1 MKKTIFFS
9 FLLFLFVPCFGQEEE
24 PDTSKTLD
32 EVTVRAFEQNR
43 HLKEVMAAVNYI
55 SHSQLERFNN
65 VSVLPALN
73 STPGVRMEE
82 RSPGSYR
89 MNIRGSTLRS
99 PFGVRN
105 VKIYWND
112 LPLTDPGG
120 NTYLNQ
126 LAYYNF
132 NSIEIIKGPG
142 SSLYG
147 SGSGGVILINSLPDK
162 WTQGANAS
170 YITGTYN
177 LQNINAQVRLGG
189 EDHANLF
196 SYSHQTSDGY
206 RDHTNMR
213 RDVVNWQSSIKANEK
228 QELKASV
235 LYGDLY
241 YQTPGALTL
250 SEYNANPRAARPKAG
265 ILPSADQAKAAIYQK
280 TFLAGISNTFYIG
293 NNWQNTSVLYGAFTQ
308 FKNPTF
314 RSYERRTEPHFGGRT
329 TFKLNKETTIGQ
341 WQFLF
346 GAEAQKGFFNTKSF
360 ANSNGVPGA
369 LQTDDDLDNWA
380 WFAFAQADLHLKKNW
395 NITAGASINRSAV
408 TIARLSVPNFVPVK
422 TTFSNQWA
430 PRIALSKKIISNVWL
445 YGSIAKG
452 FSPPTVAELFPGTVT
467 INTSLQPEQG
477 TNYEAG
483 FKSSWLKEKL
493 YVEVNAFS
501 YRLSNAIVSRK
512 DTSNA
517 NYYVNAGSTH
527 QRGIE
532 AQAIYTFFHAPH
544 HFITWAQ
551 VRLNFTHDNFHYED
565 FKQGTVDY
573 SGKKLPSVP
582 PNIVAA
588 IFDIQAKPGLYA
600 SFTYLYS
607 DPIALNDAN
616 TYFASPYQLLGGKLG
631 WKKTVKK
638 KYVLSLYVGADN
650 LFDVTYS
657 LGNDIN
663 ATGDRYYNAAARRN
677 YYAGLSFQWTKPL
690 KK

>member
-1 MKKTIFFS
+1 MKKTTLSS
-9 FLLFLFVPCFGQEEE
+9 FLLFFFTYCFAQEEVS
-24 PDTSKTLD
+24 DTTQTLD
-32 EVTVRAFEQNR
+32 EVIVKAFEQNR
-43 HLKEVMAAVNYI
+43 HLKEVTAAVNYI

-65 VSVLPALN
+65 VSILPALN

-132 NSIEIIKGPG
+132 NSVEIIKGPG

-147 SGSGGVILINSLPDK
+147 SGSGGVILINSMPDK
-162 WTQGANAS
+162 WTQGAKAS
-170 YITGTYN
+170 YITGTYG
-177 LQNINAQVRLGG
+177 LQNINAQVTLGR

-196 SYSHQTSDGY
+196 SYTHQTSDGY
-206 RDHTNMR
+206 RDHTHMR
-213 RDVVNWQSSIKANEK
+213 RDVVNWQTSIKANEK

-241 YQTPGALTL
+241 YQTPGGLTRA
-250 SEYNANPRAARPKAG
+250 EYSANPRSARPKAG
-265 ILPSADQAKAAIYQK
+265 TLPSADQAKAAIYQK
-280 TFLAGISNTFYIG
+280 TFLAGLSNNFWFS
-293 NNWQNTSVLYGAFTQ
+293 NNWQNSSVLYGAFTQ

-314 RSYERRTEPHFGGRT
+314 RAYERRTEPHFGGRT
-329 TFKLNKETTIGQ
+329 TFKLNKETKIGQ
-341 WQFLF
+341 LQFLF
-346 GAEAQKGFFNTKSF
+346 GGEAQKGFFNTKSF
-360 ANSNGVPGA
+360 ANVNGNPGA
-369 LQTDDDLDNWA
+369 LQTDDDLNNWT
-380 WFAFAQADLHLKKNW
+380 WFVFAQADLHLKKNW
-395 NITAGASINRSAV
+395 NITTGASINRSAV
-408 TIARLSVPNFVPVK
+408 IITRLSVANFVPVK

-430 PRIALSKKIISNVWL
+430 PRIALSKKISGNIWL

-452 FSPPTVAELFPGTVT
+452 FSPPTVAELFPGTVA
-467 INTSLQPEQG
+467 INTSLQPEEG

-483 FKSSWLKEKL
+483 FKSNWLKEKL

-501 YRLSNAIVSRK
+501 YRLSHAIVSRK
-512 DTSNA
+512 DAGNA
-517 NYYVNAGSTH
+517 TYYVNAGTTH
-527 QRGIE
+527 QKGIE
-532 AQAIYTFFHAPH
+532 AQAIYTFFQAPR
-544 HFITWAQ
+544 HFITGAQ
-551 VRLNFTHDNFHYED
+551 VKLSFTHDNFHYAD

-588 IFDIQAKPGLYA
+588 TFDIQAKRGLYA
-600 SFTYLYS
+600 AFTYFYS

-616 TYFASPYQLLGGKLG
+616 TFYASPYHLLGGKLG
-631 WKKTVKK
+631 WKKTVLH
-638 KYVLSLYVGADN
+638 KYCFNLFAGADN

-663 ATGDRYYNAAARRN
+663 ASGDRYYNAAARRN
-677 YYAGLSFQWTKPL
+677 YYIGLNFQWMKIP
-690 KK
+690 KS